1 MEIYDDN
8 KVREFFGIQLPK
20 YLDINGRT
28 QQELADHLGVSKELV
43 SQWCHGRKVPRMGK
57 IQSIAEF
64 LHCGVGD
71 LIDYQAK
78 TPDAVKDELF
88 EKKKVLFS
96 MSDKASAE
104 DLDKIITIVKTI
116 VGDD

>member
-1 MEIYDDN
+1 MGEEYKAIFFQRLAYYLN
-8 KVREFFGIQLPK
+8 KTGISQVA
-20 YLDINGRT
+20 
-28 QQELADHLGVSKELV
+28 LADKLGVSEAAV
-43 SQWCHGRKVPRMGK
+43 SFWVKGAKIPRMDK
-57 IQSIAEF
+57 LQAMAELF
-64 LHCGVGD
+64 GCSLTD
-71 LIDYQAK
+71 LVTE
-78 TPDAVKDELF
+78 TPIDAVKDELF

>member
-8 KVREFFGIQLPK
+8 KVKEYFGAQLRK
-20 YLDINGRT
+20 FLDANGRT
-28 QQELADHLGVSKELV
+28 QQELADHLGVSKQIV
-43 SQWCHGRKVPRMGK
+43 SKWCHGLKVPRMGK

>member
-1 MEIYDDN
+1 
-8 KVREFFGIQLPK
+8 
-20 YLDINGRT
+20 
-28 QQELADHLGVSKELV
+28 
-43 SQWCHGRKVPRMGK
+43 MGK
-57 IQSIAEF
+57 IQSIAEY

-78 TPDAVKDELF
+78 TPDTVKDELF